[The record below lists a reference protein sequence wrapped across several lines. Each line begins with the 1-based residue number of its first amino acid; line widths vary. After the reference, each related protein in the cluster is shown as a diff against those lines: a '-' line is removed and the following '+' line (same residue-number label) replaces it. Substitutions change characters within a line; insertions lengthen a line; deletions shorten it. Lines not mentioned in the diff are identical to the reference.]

1 MTGPKFSLGRL
12 VTTATVHENEKYG
25 DIAGA
30 IRRHASGDWGDLDDD
45 DKATNESALVNEGR
59 LLSSYVL
66 PGTENQVWIITEG
79 DRSVTTVLYP
89 SDY

>member
-1 MTGPKFSLGRL
+1 MTGPRFPIGQL
-12 VTTATVHENEKYG
+12 VATAAVHENEKYG
-25 DIAGA
+25 DIAA
-30 IRRHASGDWGDLDDD
+30 ALRRHSSGDWGDLDAD
-45 DKATNESALVNEGR
+45 DKAANEAALAHEGR

-66 PGTENQVWIITEG
+66 PGTGNQVWVITEA

>member
-1 MTGPKFSLGRL
+1 MTGPKFLLGRL
-12 VTTATVHENEKYG
+12 VTTAAVHENEKYG

-30 IRRHASGDWGDLDDD
+30 VRRHVSGDWGDLDDE
-45 DKATNESALVNEGR
+45 DKAANESGLVNEGR

-66 PGTENQVWIITEG
+66 SSDNQVWVITES

>member
-1 MTGPKFSLGRL
+1 MTAKFPLGRL
-12 VTTATVHENEKYG
+12 VATAAVHESEKTR
-25 DIAGA
+25 DVADA
-30 IRRHASGDWGDLDDD
+30 IRRHHSGDWGDLDDE
-45 DKATNESALVNEGR
+45 DKAANESALVNEGR

-66 PGTENQVWIITEG
+66 PGTGSQIWVITEA